1 MSKEKDHLKMVD
13 GTPDT
18 LLSLPP
24 LVRQIKDN
32 SLSVL
37 LNCIDELFT
46 HCDDLFFD
54 LSSRAAS
61 NSEQNLYFESMREL
75 RVKKHGVANRF
86 KHNVNHSFAS
96 LVTGKAQT
104 SISTHAE
111 PSNRDGLSLVQ
122 NDDLEQEV
130 SISSMTTKA
139 RVNSQESIYHLTTRL
154 DYLVHQHKVDENN
167 NPLDPQQLCND
178 FAQAC
183 ELFDINIKARII
195 IYKQFERHVISRFA
209 NIYSAANGLLID
221 AGVLPKITTSVG
233 HKAGELYSND
243 AKENGPDNTD
253 QEQDVTQSLRATN
266 EALEAEAIG
275 LAYNL
280 LEISDLFNSIRALGV
295 DTATL
300 PNYKSFS
307 ANPGPVM
314 DSHALFDT
322 LSRLQLNAAK
332 PSSTSNRQQID
343 LRKLVNK
350 ILAGKD
356 PKQPQAVHRSD
367 EDVINLVA
375 MFFDFVLDDP
385 AVPVTI
391 QAQIGRLQIPI
402 LKVALKDE
410 TFFSN
415 GNHPARKLVNYMAA
429 NSIGWEDSAAK
440 DKDAFYNKILSIVQN
455 VNKNY
460 VDSVGVFSDELTE
473 LIAFVEKQQHKTS
486 LVEKRTNQSLEGK
499 ARTQKAKTVVQEM
512 LFEKLEKQQLPEIIS
527 NFLVNEWLQLLMI
540 IHLKDGEDSPQW
552 LDSIQLVDDLVWV
565 CQRQLD
571 VKSIERLEKIKPHL
585 MQRIH
590 EGLSKVA
597 NTEDQAKN
605 LVAEI
610 ERTLSAVQMAGDP
623 VPLVPL
629 TAEQA
634 ISLGHTPGQGSKSWQ
649 NMTGMERQQAKYQA
663 LTYEF
668 IKKAEELPIGS
679 WVSYKDAE
687 TGGLLRCKLAN
698 RIEVSDTYVFVN
710 RFGFKSIEKNRK
722 DFAFDMQQGIASPL
736 DAGHLFDRAMSNVM
750 DQLRQAAAA

>member
-18 LLSLPP
+18 LQSLPP

-75 RVKKHGVANRF
+75 RVKKHGVSNRF
-86 KHNVNHSFAS
+86 KHNVNHSFAR
-96 LVTGKAQT
+96 LITGT
-104 SISTHAE
+104 SEAISPKSTE
-111 PSNRDGLSLVQ
+111 PANRDGLSLVQ

-139 RVNSQESIYHLTTRL
+139 RVNSQEPIYHLTTRL
-154 DYLVHQHKVDENN
+154 DYLIHQHKVDENN

-209 NIYSAANGLLID
+209 NIYSAANSLLID
-221 AGVLPKITTSVG
+221 AGVLPKITSTVG
-233 HKAGELYSND
+233 HKAGDLYRNET
-243 AKENGPDNTD
+243 AQGTD
-253 QEQDVTQSLRATN
+253 EQAQEINQSLRDTN
-266 EALEAEAIG
+266 QALEAEAIG

-280 LEISDLFNSIRALGV
+280 LEISELFNSIRALGV
-295 DTATL
+295 DASSL
-300 PNYKSFS
+300 PNYKAFS

-322 LSRLQLNAAK
+322 LSKLQQIGGTTSA
-332 PSSTSNRQQID
+332 SSKQQID
-343 LRKLVNK
+343 LRKIVNK
-350 ILAGKD
+350 ILSGKD
-356 PKQPQAVHRSD
+356 PKQPQAVNRSD

-402 LKVALKDE
+402 LKVALKDP

-455 VNKNY
+455 VNKKY
-460 VDSVGVFSDELTE
+460 VDSVGVFADELTD
-473 LIAFVEKQQHKTS
+473 LIAFVEKQQHKST

-499 ARTQKAKTVVQEM
+499 ARTQKAKTVVQEL
-512 LFEKLEKQQLPEIIS
+512 LFEKLEKQLLPEIIS

-540 IHLKDGEDSPQW
+540 IHLKDGEESPQW
-552 LDSIQLVDDLVWV
+552 LDSIQLVDDLIWV

-590 EGLSKVA
+590 DGLSKVVD
-597 NTEDQAKN
+597 TEDKAN
-605 LVAEI
+605 DIIADI

-623 VPLVPL
+623 VPLIPL

-634 ISLGHTPGQGSKSWQ
+634 IALGHTPGQGSKSWQ
-649 NMTGMERQQAKYQA
+649 DMTGMERQQAKYQA
-663 LTYEF
+663 LTYDF
-668 IKKAEELPIGS
+668 IKKAEELPIGT
-679 WVSYKDAE
+679 WVSYKDNE
-687 TGGLLRCKLAN
+687 TGGMIRCKLAN

-722 DFAFDMQQGIASPL
+722 DFAFDMQQGIAAPL
-736 DAGHLFDRAMSNVM
+736 ESGHLFDRAMSNVM